1 MAIIKKGMGS
11 LDFLLMSPV
20 YITKW
25 SSFPCHMSRC
35 QALVLS
41 KIENIVPFP
50 LPVHLKNSIGRISE
64 RAPLP
69 SNPLLSLRI
78 KKEHFR
84 HINHQGHGFSRSL
97 DRIGIHTAGD
107 LRTIDVDKC

>member
-11 LDFLLMSPV
+11 LDFLLMSSV

-41 KIENIVPFP
+41 KIEN
-50 LPVHLKNSIGRISE
+50 N
-64 RAPLP
+64 APLTP
-69 SNPLLSLRI
+69 PGKYFNSNS
-78 KKEHFR
+78 
-84 HINHQGHGFSRSL
+84 
-97 DRIGIHTAGD
+97 
-107 LRTIDVDKC
+107 

>member
-11 LDFLLMSPV
+11 LDFLLRSPV

-64 RAPLP
+64 RDPFTFQSSPEFEDQKGAT
-69 SNPLLSLRI
+69 STYQS
-78 KKEHFR
+78 
-84 HINHQGHGFSRSL
+84 
-97 DRIGIHTAGD
+97 
-107 LRTIDVDKC
+107 